1 MTIERAQRGWFWGGL
16 AFAFGGMLC
25 LGVSIFGWVTV
36 GFMVQDNTTV
46 HDTLRGGEQG
56 TKDALLKI
64 ADELKLKREQDA
76 KIYGIP
82 NPK

>member
-1 MTIERAQRGWFWGGL
+1 MKRAWIDPGWL
-16 AFAFGGMLC
+16 AMIFASLALILVLFDR
-25 LGVSIFGWVTV
+25 W
-36 GFMVQDNTTV
+36 
-46 HDTLRGGEQG
+46 TLRENTITHDALRTDEQG